1 MSDDAL
7 PDARSKKRP
16 VKASKPKV
24 KTPKAATPQRL
35 NNIAL
40 YYLERFSSS
49 AENLRRVLMRRV
61 DKSHY
66 ELGTDKEDGRAAID
80 DIVLRFI
87 DSGLL
92 NDAEYARSV
101 VFSQHRMGKSSKAIR
116 MRLMSKGVASD
127 DIDTALEILTD
138 EVGVH
143 SDIEAAMSYA
153 RKRKL
158 GPYRTKDR
166 DGRRDRDLAALGRQG
181 FSYDI
186 ARKIVDAEDVEALKE
201 LVSD

>member
-1 MSDDAL
+1 MDDGGNPEFKA
-7 PDARSKKRP
+7 KKK
-16 VKASKPKV
+16 VAKGAKPKV
-24 KTPKAATPQRL
+24 PKAATPQRL

-49 AENLRRVLMRRV
+49 SENLRRVLMRRV

-66 ELGTDKEDGRAAID
+66 ELGTDKEEGRAAID
-80 DIVLRFI
+80 DIITRFI

-101 VFSQHRMGKSSKAIR
+101 AFSQHRSGKSSKAIR
-116 MRLMSKGVASD
+116 MRLMSKGVSSD
-127 DIDTALEILTD
+127 DIDAALEILVE
-138 EVGVH
+138 EVGAH

-166 DGRRDRDLAALGRQG
+166 EGRRDRDLAALGRQG

-186 ARKIVDAEDVEALKE
+186 ARKIVDADDVEAMKE
-201 LVSD
+201 LLSE